1 MNSRILWGSICL
13 GLSFTL
19 PDAAAEEVPLPR
31 KAPAESCVDA
41 RALASARPLSE
52 HELLVLQTDGAAT
65 RLTFEADCIGKLG
78 FAGELQLL
86 APEGFVC
93 PDATALLRR
102 TAGGDCAVQ
111 SMQPLDARA
120 LAAALRSAPG
130 TPALAPIDVR
140 GGKPQRAFSGTHA
153 HCFAE
158 RQARSYT
165 EDGEGLIVRVRRSR
179 SGGNSEYRVV
189 LEGACP
195 DLLRWYS
202 IGFKSGANNG
212 VICGNPGDAVIE
224 KLEFLP
230 PIAGFELG
238 TPASPR
244 IGEQCA
250 IREVYPLPG

>member
-1 MNSRILWGSICL
+1 MNTKLQR
-13 GLSFTL
+13 GLLCASMVL
-19 PDAAAEEVPLPR
+19 SAPVVAEVPLPR
-31 KAPAESCVDA
+31 AAPAEHCVDA
-41 RALASARPLSE
+41 RAVASMRPLSDRD
-52 HELLVLQTDGAAT
+52 LLLLESNGSAT
-65 RLTFEADCIGKLG
+65 RLEFDPACVGDRGFE
-78 FAGELQLL
+78 GELQLL
-86 APEGFVC
+86 APQGFVC
-93 PDATALLRR
+93 PGAIALLRR
-102 TAGGDCAVQ
+102 SAAADCAVQ
-111 SMQPLDARA
+111 AVQPLDTRA
-120 LAAALRSAPG
+120 LAAALRTAPG

-158 RQARSYT
+158 RHARSYT
-165 EDGEGLIVRVRRSR
+165 EDGEGLIVRVRSSR

-230 PIAGFELG
+230 PMPVFELG
-238 TPASPR
+238 GHAPPG

>member
-1 MNSRILWGSICL
+1 MNCNTLWGSLCL
-13 GLSFTL
+13 GLSLAL
-19 PDAAAEEVPLPR
+19 PATAEVPLPR
-31 KAPAESCVDA
+31 SAPAAGCVDA
-41 RALASARPLSE
+41 RAIASTRPLSS
-52 HELLVLQTDGAAT
+52 HELLVLESDGAAS
-65 RLTFEADCIGKLG
+65 RLAFEERCIGENGLT
-78 FAGELQLL
+78 GELQLL
-86 APEGFVC
+86 APRGFVC
-93 PDATALLRR
+93 PDAVALLRR
-102 TAGGDCAVQ
+102 TVGADCAVLAV
-111 SMQPLDARA
+111 QPLDARA

-130 TPALAPIDVR
+130 TPSLAPIDVR
-140 GGKPQRAFSGTHA
+140 GGKPLRAFSGTHA

-158 RQARSYT
+158 RQARSYS
-165 EDGEGLIVRVRRSR
+165 EDGEGLIVRVRASR
-179 SGGNSEYRVV
+179 SGGNTEYRVV
-189 LEGACP
+189 LEGPCP

-238 TPASPR
+238 VPAPPR